1 MRKLTSIAGAIATVV
16 TSCSLAFAGSQLPV
30 SQFDIDLAQLRLDN
44 SVFAQKLLQ
53 TQTDNGAT
61 VGQTGPKRLSPG
73 KAFVMSLVVPGLGQ
87 FYNGSKVKAAGFLAL
102 DVTSWLMHFKYR
114 SDGNDLTDKFNA
126 FADQYWAQ
134 GRYEEYLSKA
144 YNGKTDDDSITATEV
159 SHHLPDTKTQ
169 QYYEMIGKYDQFSWG
184 WDDASLNDSS
194 INQFTIMFPAVAS
207 NIPYS
212 AHRLEYEIM
221 RENANNKFDAS
232 DKWMIVSLA
241 NHIISAFD
249 ALISARRHN
258 NNAGGG
264 EFGRLKIR
272 ADLRSFAS
280 RHDTPYLR
288 CSYAL

>member
-1 MRKLTSIAGAIATVV
+1 MSKLTSIAGAVATTVFF
-16 TSCSLAFAGSQLPV
+16 CSLAIADPQLPV
-30 SQFDIDLAQLRLDN
+30 SRFDTDLAQLRLDN
-44 SVFAQKLLQ
+44 SIFAQKLLQ
-53 TQTDNGAT
+53 TPTESGAA
-61 VGQTGPKRLSPG
+61 VNQSGAKRLSPG
-73 KAFVMSLVVPGLGQ
+73 KAFAMSLVVPGLGQ

-102 DVTSWLMHFKYR
+102 DVTAWVLHFKNRY
-114 SDGNDLTDKFNA
+114 DGNDLTDKFNA

-134 GRYEEYLSKA
+134 TRYEEYLSKA

-184 WDDASLNDSS
+184 WDDARLRDST
-194 INQFTIMFPAVAS
+194 IDQFTTMFPAVAG

-221 RENANNKFDAS
+221 REDANKKFDAS
-232 DKWMIVSLA
+232 DKWLIVSLA
-241 NHIISAFD
+241 NHLISAFD
-249 ALISARRHN
+249 ALISAKRHN

-264 EFGRLKIR
+264 EFGRLKLR
-272 ADLRSFAS
+272 ADLRTFAA
-280 RHDTPYLR
+280 RYDTPYLR

>member
-1 MRKLTSIAGAIATVV
+1 MRKLTSIAGAVATTVIF
-16 TSCSLAFAGSQLPV
+16 CSLAVAESQLPV
-30 SQFDIDLAQLRLDN
+30 SQFNTDLAQLRLDN
-44 SVFAQKLLQ
+44 SVFAQKQLQ
-53 TQTDNGAT
+53 TPTEKSASTTQAGA
-61 VGQTGPKRLSPG
+61 KRLSPG
-73 KAFVMSLVVPGLGQ
+73 KAFAMSLVVPGLGQ
-87 FYNGSKVKAAGFLAL
+87 FYSGSKVKAAGFLAL

-126 FADQYWAQ
+126 FADLYWAQ
-134 GRYEEYLSKA
+134 TRYEEYLSKA

-184 WDDASLNDSS
+184 WDDARLRDSS
-194 INQFTIMFPAVAS
+194 IDQFTTMFPAVAS

-212 AHRLEYEIM
+212 EHRLEYEIM
-221 RENANNKFDAS
+221 RDDANKKFDAS
-232 DKWMIVSLA
+232 DKWLIVSLA

-249 ALISARRHN
+249 ALISAKRHN

-264 EFGRLKIR
+264 EFGRLKVR
-272 ADLRSFAS
+272 ADLRTFAM
-280 RHDTPYLR
+280 RNDTPYLR